1 MLYYL
6 PHSVYFV
13 CKEPASGRRSGS
25 YEVNASGSG
34 YVATVNTKFIA
45 LP

>member
-13 CKEPASGRRSGS
+13 CKEPGRRSGS
-25 YEVNASGSG
+25 HEVNAPGSG